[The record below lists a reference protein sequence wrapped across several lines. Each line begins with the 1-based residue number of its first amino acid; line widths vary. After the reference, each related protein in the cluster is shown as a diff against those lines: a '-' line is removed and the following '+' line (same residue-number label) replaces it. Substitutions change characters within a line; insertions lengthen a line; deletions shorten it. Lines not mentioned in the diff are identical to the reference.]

1 MRILIVN
8 SNTTEAVTAQLLD
21 AARRLCPPGVEVVA
35 ATAPCGVAA
44 IERPE
49 HLPQAALGTLR
60 GFEAHGGGAD
70 AGIVACFSDPGLTEV
85 RAAMPFPVV
94 GLAEAACLG
103 AAAGG
108 RRFAVVLLGYAM
120 RDVLHG
126 LIADYGCADRLAAI
140 ECLSVGVLEFGRN
153 PDAHMG
159 ELHEAVRRCVDEAGA
174 EVVVL
179 GGAVTA
185 GLGEALSAISPVPV
199 LDGLECALRMAAE
212 RAVR

>member
-8 SNTTEAVTAQLLD
+8 SNTTGGVTAQLLD
-21 AARRLCPPGVEVVA
+21 AARRLCPAGVEVVA

-49 HLPQAALGTLR
+49 HLQQAALGTLR
-60 GFEAHGGGAD
+60 GFEAYGEGID
-70 AGIVACFSDPGLTEV
+70 AGIVACFSDPGLEQA

-103 AAAGG
+103 AAEGG
-108 RRFAVVLLGYAM
+108 RRFAVVLLGHAM
-120 RDVLHG
+120 REVLQG
-126 LIADYGCADRLAAI
+126 LIEDYGCAERLVAI

-159 ELHEAVRRCVDEAGA
+159 ELRQAVRRCVDSGA

-185 GLGEALSAISPVPV
+185 GLGEVLSAISPVPV
-199 LDGLECALRMAAE
+199 LDGLDCALRLAVK
-212 RAVR
+212 RAGH

>member
-8 SNTTEAVTAQLLD
+8 SNTTEAVTAGLLD

-35 ATAPCGVAA
+35 TTAPCGVAA

-60 GFEAHGGGAD
+60 GFEANATGAD
-70 AGIVACFSDPGLTEV
+70 AGIVACFSDPGLAEV

-94 GLAEAACLG
+94 GLAEAACLV
-103 AAAGG
+103 AAEGG
-108 RRFAVVLLGYAM
+108 RRFAVVLLGHAM
-120 RDVLHG
+120 RDVLCG
-126 LIADYGCADRLAAI
+126 LIEEYGCADRLAAI

-153 PDAHMG
+153 PDTHMG
-159 ELHEAVRRCVDEAGA
+159 ELHEAVRRCVDAGA

-185 GLGEALSAISPVPV
+185 GLGEALSKISPVPV
-199 LDGLECALRMAAE
+199 LDGLECALRMAIR
-212 RAVR
+212 RAGA